1 MSTLDHTKKKS
12 KSSRKKED
20 VQPPPFCSSV
30 KKETKNKLYS
40 KMKHKLEDVSVVLG
54 FNTARGEGDE
64 VSLDGTKMKR
74 CKSNKLT
81 VDDPE
86 RLDKAV
92 AEILNSRGGTQVPA
106 GNSRNH
112 HQSQS
117 KKGSRTTEFKK
128 SKTGN
133 FGLMSPDKHRNMNS
147 DREQDAGLQVTD
159 EGAEPSAEEED
170 LKDVVCVLQ
179 EQVTLKTKEIN
190 DLRAYIIALK
200 EEHTAYS
207 DKLELEIADYKIKY
221 AQYKQSIQ
229 DYESFIE
236 ELQK

>member
-1 MSTLDHTKKKS
+1 MSTGDQTKKKT
-12 KSSRKKED
+12 KSSRKE

-64 VSLDGTKMKR
+64 VSLDGTKVKR
-74 CKSNKLT
+74 CKSNKLS

-92 AEILNSRGGTQVPA
+92 AKILNQRGSNQVQI

-112 HQSQS
+112 HQTQS
-117 KKGSRTTEFKK
+117 KKGSRTSEFKK

-133 FGLMSPDKHRNMNS
+133 FGWPSPDKHRNINS
-147 DREQDAGLQVTD
+147 DRDQDAYL
-159 EGAEPSAEEED
+159 
-170 LKDVVCVLQ
+170 
-179 EQVTLKTKEIN
+179 
-190 DLRAYIIALK
+190 
-200 EEHTAYS
+200 
-207 DKLELEIADYKIKY
+207 
-221 AQYKQSIQ
+221 
-229 DYESFIE
+229 
-236 ELQK
+236 